1 MECLETVMMVRE
13 DVQMS
18 NYADKYAEWG
28 GGGFDCLFGHTVHGG
43 FLSPGEEE
51 SRSGGGTR
59 REARATMSC

>member
-1 MECLETVMMVRE
+1 MFKCPTMQINM
-13 DVQMS
+13 Q
-18 NYADKYAEWG
+18 NGG

-59 REARATMSC
+59 REARPTMSC